1 MHISKA
7 FVEWVLNGNLILAL
21 PVALVAGVVSFIS
34 PCVLPL
40 VPGYLTYVSGAVQ
53 SRFRLVIGS
62 FLFVLGFT
70 FLFVSYG
77 ALFGG
82 LGSALNTHSKLIR
95 ISLGILTILF
105 GVVFL
110 FPEKFY
116 RSFKIVT
123 TTKVGFTSAPLLGL
137 LFGLGWTPCI
147 GPTLGAVQS
156 LAISESSALRGALLA
171 LFYCIGLGVPFL
183 LFALYLDHSDRVRKF
198 LRKNSQR
205 ISLLGGS
212 LLILVGILQIT
223 GLWESLMIDL
233 RSSITE
239 FVPVL

>member
-1 MHISKA
+1 MRDSLVNQI
-7 FVEWVLNGNLILAL
+7 LNGNLLIAA
-21 PVALVAGVVSFIS
+21 PIALVAGLISFAS

-40 VPGYLTYVSGAVQ
+40 VPGYLTFVSGAVQ
-53 SRFRLVIGS
+53 SKLRLVIGS
-62 FLFVLGFT
+62 LLFVLGFT

-77 ALFGG
+77 ALFGEI
-82 LGSALNTHSKLIR
+82 GSRIDSHSSVIR
-95 ISLGILTILF
+95 VSLGTLTVIFGIL
-105 GVVFL
+105 FL

-116 RSFKIVT
+116 RSFKFRTEARTGVA
-123 TTKVGFTSAPLLGL
+123 SAPLLGF

-171 LFYCIGLGVPFL
+171 LAYCLGLGGPFL
-183 LFALYLDHSDRVRKF
+183 LFAFYLDRSKGVQRLLSR
-198 LRKNSQR
+198 NSR
-205 ISLLGGS
+205 ALSIVGGT
-212 LLILVGILQIT
+212 ILVLVGLLQIT
-223 GLWESLMIDL
+223 GLWESLMINL